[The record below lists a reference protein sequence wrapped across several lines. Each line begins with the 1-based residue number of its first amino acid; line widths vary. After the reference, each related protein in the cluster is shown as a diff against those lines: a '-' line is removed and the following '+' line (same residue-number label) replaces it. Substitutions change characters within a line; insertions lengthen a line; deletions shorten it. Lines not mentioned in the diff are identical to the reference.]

1 MHIEKY
7 KTNGKYYLRLVENK
21 RIVQKG
27 ESVNRKKLIL
37 SLGRYDQYD
46 DGQPEY
52 MQRLRQSFAEKRPLI
67 PELMPYVE
75 QAPKIKVRFEIE
87 QGSPYCV
94 AAPKRFAPCLQN
106 VSGGLKGL
114 PA

>member
-21 RIVQKG
+21 RIVQNG

-46 DGQPEY
+46 DGQPDY
-52 MQRLRQSFAEKRPLI
+52 MTRLRQSFSEGKPLI
-67 PELMPYVE
+67 PALLPYVKE
-75 QAPKIKVRFEIE
+75 APKLKVQIEFECI
-87 QGSPYCV
+87 
-94 AAPKRFAPCLQN
+94 A
-106 VSGGLKGL
+106 
-114 PA
+114 